1 MNEKALKFFSDMA
14 QKENLTPMD
23 VKLSKQN
30 DFTEYDTN
38 FILKYITADAELL
51 DVGAGSGLIVNRLA
65 DKVAFIEAIE
75 PFEAYSQF
83 IVRSHKVRIVNTTI
97 EEYAIA
103 KQFDFVLCFGF
114 CHYLNAQEA
123 RAFYEKFYHAVKK
136 NGKIIVK
143 NQFGVNEDVLVNNFS
158 KENNAMYY
166 SEYRTVEHEKE
177 LMAKAGFKIFA
188 VTDIYPPECNR
199 WDNTHYYAIVAEK
212 E

>member
-14 QKENLTPMD
+14 QKENLTQMD

-38 FILKYITADAELL
+38 FILKHTTPDAELL

-83 IVRSHKVRIVNTTI
+83 IVRSRKVRIVNTTI

-166 SEYRTVEHEKE
+166 AEYRTVEHEKK
-177 LMAKAGFKIFA
+177 LLVQAGFKNFE